1 MKRIRIL
8 GICLV
13 AAFALSAV
21 ASTVASAE
29 PVFVTKAV
37 VGGAASSKIPISGTV
52 GAAFLE
58 SKAGTKITCT
68 GGTFTGEITGSKSS
82 ANNVTTFK
90 GCESGGHPCENA
102 GAGEI
107 ITKKLAAELQGISAT
122 LPGERLTDEVEGR
135 GGKLAEFT
143 CAGVLK
149 VIVKG
154 SLIGSLS
161 GAAGTSAKAAEEGK
175 LVTGKL
181 TFAEAAGVQKYS
193 KFSEG
198 TTGDKESE
206 QLESSVGGG
215 AFEKSG
221 QSVIATIKT
230 VPATW
235 GLGVTK

>member
-37 VGGAASSKIPISGTV
+37 VGQLASSSIPISGTV

-68 GGTFTGEITGSKSS
+68 GGKVTGDVTGSKT
-82 ANNVTTFK
+82 AVNNVTKFT
-90 GCESGGHPCENA
+90 GCESGGQPCENA
-102 GAGEI
+102 AAKEI
-107 ITKKLAAELQGISAT
+107 ITKKLAAELQGISST
-122 LPGERLTDEVEGR
+122 VPGERLTDETEGR

-149 VIVKG
+149 VIVRG
-154 SLIGSLS
+154 SLVGSLS
-161 GAAGTSAKAAEEGK
+161 GAAGSTAEAAQTGK
-175 LVTGKL
+175 LATSKL
-181 TFAEAAGVQKYS
+181 TFAEAAGIQKYTH
-193 KFSEG
+193 FSEG
-198 TTGDKESE
+198 
-206 QLESSVGGG
+206 
-215 AFEKSG
+215 
-221 QSVIATIKT
+221 
-230 VPATW
+230 
-235 GLGVTK
+235 